1 MGMFYNFWR
10 SRSFGARLTLMM
22 VSLLLVSILAFAGL
36 LFSQYQAAQVDAT
49 LTDMKSRSANN
60 AQSFTEWLLARQ
72 DEMRYLAQVDA
83 AIELDL
89 PLITSLMAS
98 LMANTHYDTIFV
110 VSPEGRGLAGV
121 SFEQGRARVMA
132 ADEAYAFDVADRAW
146 FKSAIGGEDAFSQPV
161 VSRATGNTVST
172 VAIPIRRQGQI
183 VAVMRGAV
191 KIDTLVERLGE
202 LQRPPGTE
210 IYLLSST
217 EGKAI
222 TPAPSIRNQQ
232 DEVKTEAAGAVRN
245 KEDFVGRYS
254 NAADQAV
261 IGSTTFIPLL
271 GWGLVVEQDEA
282 VALAD
287 VRKML
292 TTLVVLTLVILGVS
306 VGVSVLLVRAVTRT
320 LGGDPGYASDVVH
333 QVADG
338 NLNVQIVLAPG
349 DKDSLLASI
358 ANMQKNLRAML
369 AEITSYSEQVAAA
382 STELAQINEHTAHNL
397 ERQAQEI
404 SNSATAMNEMS
415 STLDEVASTTQST
428 ATASASARN
437 AADDGRSSVQAT
449 VESIKHLSVQVNQA
463 AHIIGEVKGDSD
475 HIGSILQVIES
486 IAEQTNLLAL
496 NAAIEAA
503 RAGDSGRG
511 FAVVADEVRS
521 LAIRTKDSTTEIQ
534 TMIKKLQSGSD
545 GAVRA
550 MQVSAQGAVASVDLA
565 ADTGNKLE
573 AIAVSIGQIDD
584 AAQQIATATE
594 EQTMVAKEIN
604 ESIHNISTVA
614 DETAEHV
621 KQSTIASESLA
632 QLAVQL
638 KGLVSQFRI

>member
-1 MGMFYNFWR
+1 
-10 SRSFGARLTLMM
+10 
-22 VSLLLVSILAFAGL
+22 
-36 LFSQYQAAQVDAT
+36 
-49 LTDMKSRSANN
+49 
-60 AQSFTEWLLARQ
+60 
-72 DEMRYLAQVDA
+72 
-83 AIELDL
+83 
-89 PLITSLMAS
+89 
-98 LMANTHYDTIFV
+98 
-110 VSPEGRGLAGV
+110 
-121 SFEQGRARVMA
+121 
-132 ADEAYAFDVADRAW
+132 
-146 FKSAIGGEDAFSQPV
+146 
-161 VSRATGNTVST
+161 
-172 VAIPIRRQGQI
+172 
-183 VAVMRGAV
+183 
-191 KIDTLVERLGE
+191 
-202 LQRPPGTE
+202 
-210 IYLLSST
+210 
-217 EGKAI
+217 
-222 TPAPSIRNQQ
+222 
-232 DEVKTEAAGAVRN
+232 
-245 KEDFVGRYS
+245 
-254 NAADQAV
+254 
-261 IGSTTFIPLL
+261 
-271 GWGLVVEQDEA
+271 
-282 VALAD
+282 
-287 VRKML
+287 
-292 TTLVVLTLVILGVS
+292 
-306 VGVSVLLVRAVTRT
+306 
-320 LGGDPGYASDVVH
+320 
-333 QVADG
+333 
-338 NLNVQIVLAPG
+338 VLAPG

-621 KQSTIASESLA
+621 KQSTLASESLA